1 MARASS
7 GTAGHVEAIVKTL
20 RRGQRQLARNPRGAI
35 EAAVRQLLA
44 VRPGPAHGQRADGEA
59 GRTYRID
66 ELAQASHTTVR
77 NIRAYQERG
86 LLHPPMLHGRVGI
99 FDDTHVARLKIITSM
114 LERGYTSSHIKEML
128 TAWES
133 GMDLAHVLGLESVLI
148 APSGSDEPKIVSLAE
163 ARELAGGT
171 ADLNLL
177 IDAGLAT
184 RTGKGVELRR
194 PQLMAA
200 FAEMRGYGMTTEQL
214 LDVQF
219 AVVPEVDT
227 ITEILVGAGARH
239 VSHMFEVGSAPT
251 TGDVAEL
258 VDMLQRFRSLAMSS
272 VAATLSDSIDRT
284 IEALL
289 ADYLARFV
297 DAKSDAG

>member
-1 MARASS
+1 MAGPTPSS
-7 GTAGHVEAIVKTL
+7 LGHVESIVRTL

-35 EAAVRQLLA
+35 ESAVRQLLA
-44 VRPGPAHGQRADGEA
+44 VRPPAHHRPAGEA

-86 LLHPPMLHGRVGI
+86 LLHPPTLRGRVGI
-99 FDDTHVARLKIITSM
+99 FDDTHLARLKIITSM
-114 LERGYTSSHIKEML
+114 LDRGYTSSHIKEML

-148 APSGSDEPKIVSLAE
+148 APTNSDEPRVVSATE
-163 ARELAGGT
+163 AKELAGGA
-171 ADLNLL
+171 ADLQRL
-177 IDAGLAT
+177 IDAGLAV
-184 RTGKGVELRR
+184 RTGNRVELRR
-194 PQLMAA
+194 PDLMAA

-214 LDVQF
+214 LDVHGE
-219 AVVPEVDT
+219 VVPEVDK

-239 VSHMFEVGSAPT
+239 VSHMFEIGSAPT
-251 TGDVAEL
+251 TGDVADL
-258 VDMLQRFRSLAMSS
+258 VEMLQRFRTLAMSS
-272 VAATLSDSIDRT
+272 VEATLSDSIDRT

-297 DAKSDAG
+297 DAKSDAS